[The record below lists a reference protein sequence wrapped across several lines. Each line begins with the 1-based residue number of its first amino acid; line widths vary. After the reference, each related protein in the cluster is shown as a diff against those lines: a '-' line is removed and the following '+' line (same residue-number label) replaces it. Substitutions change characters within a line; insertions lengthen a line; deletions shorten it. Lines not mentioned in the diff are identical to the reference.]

1 MVLQGEFTEM
11 SRFVVSLETECCT
24 IYFPQFGKTV
34 IVMIISLAITYHPE
48 QVDTGIPLL
57 IDNGSVEGGY
67 VVETFPVDGGKGMPY
82 LEKVVQGFSRDDV
95 DCSGYGV

>member
-1 MVLQGEFTEM
+1 M